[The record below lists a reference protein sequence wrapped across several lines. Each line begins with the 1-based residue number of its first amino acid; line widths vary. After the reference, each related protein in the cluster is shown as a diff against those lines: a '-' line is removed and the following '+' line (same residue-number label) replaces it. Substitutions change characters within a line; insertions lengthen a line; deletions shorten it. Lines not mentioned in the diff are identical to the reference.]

1 MVKQWSGFAGRV
13 VGYELIVAVVVGALC
28 LVKGWHSAGEISQ
41 AFWVA
46 GIFILAV
53 GGAALVGGPSRS
65 RNLETNLVRTVSLT
79 DDERARQD
87 KQEKTQGSHEVWQG
101 MILGGLTIGIAIVVD
116 AL

>member
-1 MVKQWSGFAGRV
+1 MFKQLSGLAGRV
-13 VGYELIVAVVVGALC
+13 IGYEVIVVGVVGAFC
-28 LVKGWHSAGEISQ
+28 LVRGWHSTGEISE

-53 GGAALVGGPSRS
+53 GAAVLVGGPSRT
-65 RNLETNLVRTVSLT
+65 RNVETHLVRTVSLT

-87 KQEKTQGSHEVWQG
+87 KREKTEGSHEVWQG
-101 MILGGLTIGIAIVVD
+101 MILGGLTIGIAIIVN